1 MNKPTQTKLAPA
13 PQTVSL
19 AEAMLANMSE
29 LAALLGE
36 ELAMIEKQDVSAIK
50 ELMRRK
56 NQLVMN
62 YQANM
67 KAVAAQPDLLKQI
80 PVERRA
86 KLKEA
91 GIRLSAVTERN
102 ALKLKAA
109 AQATEQLLQN
119 VMCLVRKEV
128 VVKNSYANPRT
139 AHMALGTHSPTCP
152 PVAFN
157 RTA

>member
-1 MNKPTQTKLAPA
+1 MNKPAQNKPAPA
-13 PQTVSL
+13 PQTVPL

-128 VVKNSYANPRT
+128 VVKNSYDNPLT

-152 PVAFN
+152 PVAVN